1 MARIQSP
8 ARLMLLSAFFAVLS
22 VPTVALAQEASV
34 AGLVTDTTGSVLPGV
49 TVEVT
54 SPALIEKSRAAVTD
68 GSGRY
73 RITSLPPG
81 QYVVR
86 FTLPGFTTVDRP
98 GIQLSGSFAA
108 TVNAE
113 MPVGTL
119 EDSITVT
126 GETPII
132 DAQNVAQQR
141 VMNREILDLIPVGRT
156 AHDVGILLPGVT
168 MAQGATDVGGTGSP
182 AITYSLASHGSR
194 RQDQAIT
201 QGGMRITG
209 LSREGYSIQGPV
221 NNVATQEFV
230 YDTAGASIE
239 SLVGGVVINYVPRE
253 GGNTYRGTVY
263 FSTAPASLQSS
274 NLTQRLKD
282 AGLRAPG
289 TIKRN
294 YDINA
299 GAGGAIMRDKLWFFL
314 TARHAVQSNYVA
326 DQFFARNLNDP
337 TARFFEP
344 DLSRQ
349 AYNETSFPDAQLRLS
364 WQATPKHKFGLTAHE
379 QIACHCPTGV
389 STTRAIESSLE
400 QEYQVR
406 TVQTDWL
413 APLTNRLLVEAGAS
427 YVGALFLRRTFGE
440 LDSSMI
446 LRREQTSGLYWGG
459 PYFDLRT
466 LRNNPIHKRFV
477 VSYVTGTHSAK
488 VGATHTHGYGW
499 ERKENPKGLSYQF
512 NVGVPNQITLYA
524 EPWEYR
530 TDIDHDMAVFA
541 QDRWAI
547 RDRLTF
553 TYGLRYDYFANSF
566 PEQYVGPT
574 PFAPTRSFLFPKE
587 SNSAWHDLS
596 PRLGAA
602 YDLFGTGK
610 TVVKVSLNRYLSSFG
625 AETGLSA
632 DTNPIRSLVS
642 QTTRSWNDLDG
653 DLTPDC
659 DLTNPRA
666 NAECGPLADANF
678 GLTIRGNTMDPNLQR
693 GWGTRPFNWE
703 FSTSVQRELHPRV
716 ALEASFVRRWYGN
729 LVAVDNRSLGPGDFD
744 TFSITAPQHADLPGG
759 GGYVVS
765 GVDVKPEKFGV
776 PADNFVTHSSNYGNE
791 IWRWSGG
798 DVALTVRPGPDM
810 MLQGSVSTGRTTRDN
825 CEIVDKLPE
834 MLFRSSGFGGGG
846 ANHDD
851 LLGTE
856 DVIAGW
862 VPAAFCDRTTN
873 FLTQAKAVGSY
884 TLPRVDVQLSATFIS
899 LPGPRQDARYNAST
913 TEVAPSLR
921 RPLAGG
927 ARNITLN
934 LVSPGTVYGER
945 LNQLDLRIAKLLQIR
960 QVRAR
965 VNVDLYNALNADT
978 ILGVNQNFAT
988 WGIPTSVL
996 AARVGRLGLQLDF

>member
-1 MARIQSP
+1 MA
-8 ARLMLLSAFFAVLS
+8 LLS
-22 VPTVALAQEASV
+22 VPAMALAQEASL
-34 AGLVTDTTGSVLPGV
+34 AGTVTDTTGSVLPGV
-49 TVEVT
+49 TVEAA
-54 SPALIEKSRAAVTD
+54 SPALIEKSRVAATD

-73 RITSLPPG
+73 RIINLPPG
-81 QYVVR
+81 AYVVR
-86 FTLPGFTTVDRP
+86 FVLPGFTVVERQ
-98 GIQLSGSFAA
+98 GIELSGSFAA

-113 MPVGTL
+113 LAVGSL
-119 EDSITVT
+119 EDTITVT
-126 GETPII
+126 GESPII

-168 MAQGATDVGGTGSP
+168 MAQGATDVGGTGTP

-253 GGNTYRGTVY
+253 GGNSYKGTVY
-263 FSTAPASLQSS
+263 FSKAPASLQSS

-289 TIKRN
+289 FIKQN
-294 YDINA
+294 YDIN
-299 GAGGAIMRDKLWFFL
+299 GGIGGPVMRDRLWFFL
-314 TARHAVQSNYVA
+314 TGRFAVQSNYVT
-326 DQFFARNLNDP
+326 DQFFSGNLNDP
-337 TARFFEP
+337 DARFFEP

-349 AYNETSFPDAQLRLS
+349 AYNASSFPDAQVRLS
-364 WQATPKHKFGLTAHE
+364 WQAASRHKFGLTVHE

-389 STTRAIESSLE
+389 STTRAIESALE

-406 TVQTDWL
+406 TVQGDWV
-413 APLTNRLLVEAGAS
+413 APLTNRLLIEAGAS
-427 YVGALFLRRTFGE
+427 YVGALFLRRTFEE
-440 LDSSMI
+440 LDPAMI
-446 LRREQTSGLYWGG
+446 LRREQSTGLFWGG

-466 LRNNPIHKRFV
+466 LRNNPMHKRLA
-477 VSYVTGTHSAK
+477 VSYVTGTHAAK
-488 VGATHTHGYGW
+488 VGLTHTHGHGW
-499 ERKENPKGLSYQF
+499 ERKENPKGIAYQL
-512 NVGVPNQITLYA
+512 NLGVPNQVTLYA

-530 TDIDHDMAVFA
+530 TDIDQDLAVFA

-547 RDRLTF
+547 RDRLTL
-553 TYGLRYDYFANSF
+553 TYGVRYDYFANSF
-566 PEQYVGPT
+566 PEQYVGPAL
-574 PFAPTRSFLFPKE
+574 FAPTRNFLFPKE

-596 PRLGAA
+596 PRVGAA
-602 YDLFGTGK
+602 YDLFGSGT
-610 TVVKVSLNRYLSSFG
+610 TVLKVSLNRYLSSFG

-659 DLTNPRA
+659 ELTNPAA

-678 GLTIRGNTMDPNLQR
+678 GLTVRGNTLDPNLQR
-693 GWGTRPFNWE
+693 GWGARPFNWE

-729 LVAVDNRSLGPGDFD
+729 LVTVDNRTLGPADFD
-744 TFSITAPQHADLPGG
+744 SFSITAPRHPDLPGG
-759 GGYVVS
+759 GGYAVS
-765 GVDVKPEKFGV
+765 GVDIRPEKFGL
-776 PADNFVTHSSNYGNE
+776 PADNFVTHSKNYGDE

-798 DVALTVRPGPDM
+798 DVALTVRPGAGM

-825 CEIVDKLPE
+825 CEIVAKLPE

-856 DVIAGW
+856 DAAAGW
-862 VPAAFCDRTTN
+862 VPPSFCNRTTN
-873 FLTQAKAVGSY
+873 FLTQTKVVGSY
-884 TLPRVDVQLSATFIS
+884 TLPRVDVQLSATFMS
-899 LPGPRQDARYNAST
+899 LPGPRADARYNAAT
-913 TEVAPSLR
+913 TDVEPTLGR
-921 RPLAGG
+921 RLAGG

-934 LVSPGTVYGER
+934 LVSPGTEYGER
-945 LNQLDLRIAKLLQIR
+945 LNQVDLRVAKLLQIR
-960 QVRAR
+960 QIRTR

-978 ILGVNQNFAT
+978 ILAVNQNFAA
-988 WGIPTSVL
+988 WRAPTSVL
-996 AARVGRLGLQLDF
+996 APRVGRLSLQFDF